1 MKIED
6 ILEEFTIPFKPIS
19 RPGTVKRKALEYL
32 GKQLGEKLTK
42 KDLKLV
48 ESKANK
54 IKKSTIKADRHVN
67 HQLTK
72 QVDLIKEI
80 E

>member
-6 ILEEFTIPFKPIS
+6 TLEEFTLPFKPIA

-32 GKQLGEKLTK
+32 GKQLGERLSK

-48 ESKANK
+48 ESKAQK
-54 IKKSTIKADRHVN
+54 IKKSTIKAERQIN
-67 HQLTK
+67 HQLVK
-72 QVDLIKEI
+72 QVDLIKE
-80 E
+80 